1 MKSNKIVTEII
12 QNPKDLDS
20 VIIEYQKACEDHL
33 EIK

>member
-12 QNPKDLDS
+12 QNPKDSDS

-33 EIK
+33 